1 MMRSILTRRGG
12 RDVAQPITARPLE
25 RAQREKGTHGARPY
39 RSRILLLVALASL
52 VVLSAVSWHWLADWQ
67 RLWGAVQS
75 IFASPAAFH
84 QWVAGFGAWAPV
96 VFFLLVAVQVIV
108 APIPGSVFPP
118 VAAAAFGPAAGLA
131 LITAGTLVGSACVF
145 ALTRRWG
152 RPLAS
157 KLAGEEAL
165 DRYAGLITANGG
177 LWLFLV
183 YLLPLLPDDAVSAI
197 AGLSRISFRR
207 FLLLSTVGRLPGMV
221 LSVYAA
227 SQLLASPLWIW
238 LIAILVMVAFMVLLL
253 RYRARVE
260 AWLLRHISGVR
271 ARREPRQDEPRQDK
285 RRTDEGAAL

>member
-1 MMRSILTRRGG
+1 MASQETEALKMMRSTLTRRTG
-12 RDVAQPITARPLE
+12 RDIAQPITTRRLE
-25 RAQREKGTHGARPY
+25 REKEAQGMRAY
-39 RSRILLLVALASL
+39 RGRIPLLVALASL
-52 VVLSAVSWHWLADWQ
+52 VALSALSWQWLAGWQ
-67 RLWGAVQS
+67 RLWGAAQT

-96 VFFLLVAVQVIV
+96 VFFLLVAAQVIV

-118 VAAAAFGPAAGLA
+118 VATAAFGPAAGLA

-157 KLAGEEAL
+157 RLTGEETL
-165 DRYAGLITANGG
+165 NRYVGLITANGG

-183 YLLPLLPDDAVSAI
+183 YLLPLLPDDAVSAV

-227 SQLLASPLWIW
+227 SQLLASPVWIW
-238 LIAILVMVAFMVLLL
+238 LIAILVMVAFMVLLV
-253 RYRARVE
+253 RYRARAE
-260 AWLLRHISGVR
+260 AWLLRHIAGMR
-271 ARREPRQDEPRQDK
+271 GRREPRK
-285 RRTDEGAAL
+285 DEGATP